1 MSISDLTDT
10 PEYGFNGDLEEI
22 VTPVKTEKLEEWLL
36 KARCNKEK
44 TEFLVK
50 GFKHGFDIGYQG
62 PELRS
67 STAPNLPLSVG
78 NPVQLWNKLIK
89 EVKLGRVVGPFDRV
103 PYKHYIQ
110 SPIGLVPKSGS
121 KDKTRLI
128 FYLSYDFDKVRRLRS
143 INYHTPQELCL
154 VHYRDLDTA
163 IQVYLKLIQGQDNS
177 SCIFTGKT
185 DVLSTFRVVPLAK
198 LSLKWLIMK
207 MVNQD
212 TAAVQYIS

>member
-36 KARCNKEK
+36 KAQYNKEK

-67 STAPNLPLSVG
+67 STAPNLDLPLSVG

-89 EVKLGRVVGPFDRV
+89 EVKLGRVVGPFDWV

-110 SPIGLVPKSGS
+110 SPIRLVPKSGS
-121 KDKTRLI
+121 KEKTQLI
-128 FYLSYDFDKVRRLRS
+128 FHLLYDFDKARCLRS
-143 INYHTPQELCL
+143 VNYHTPQELC
-154 VHYRDLDTA
+154 
-163 IQVYLKLIQGQDNS
+163 
-177 SCIFTGKT
+177 
-185 DVLSTFRVVPLAK
+185 
-198 LSLKWLIMK
+198 
-207 MVNQD
+207 
-212 TAAVQYIS
+212 